1 MLRRIGPYV
10 IDVIARSVTMPTTLQ
25 SCFVRTTRTGI
36 LLISKAYL
44 DLCFW
49 RKFYVRPAL
58 RCLYRIL
65 GRIRFQLTLRIPSRP
80 VSALDV
86 STSVTMANA
95 KLRNK
100 THLKNVYDRTMSS
113 RFRHAGS
120 SSTSLSMK
128 NSRGMSTSSPASSFC
143 SSKQKHSTLAKYG
156 AIYNNDENTS
166 VHSSLFFRP
175 HVVKTA
181 HSLDLG

>member
-1 MLRRIGPYV
+1 MLYQASLVTKVRHFFYRATISIMLRSNSWDKNLGDI
-10 IDVIARSVTMPTTLQ
+10 
-25 SCFVRTTRTGI
+25 
-36 LLISKAYL
+36 YL
-44 DLCFW
+44 DLCF
-49 RKFYVRPAL
+49 RSKFYVRPAL
-58 RCLYRIL
+58 RCLYHIL

-80 VSALDV
+80 ECPRCKYLCHEGD
-86 STSVTMANA
+86 ANYE
-95 KLRNK
+95 

-156 AIYNNDENTS
+156 AIYNDDNRS
-166 VHSSLFFRP
+166 VSPHSSDARSWLLTRSGVTLYVAMP
-175 HVVKTA
+175 IT
-181 HSLDLG
+181 S